1 MLDPFVLPQEKDDF
15 AVPGALPDACSEAI
29 FVLFASSTIIANG
42 LPLPRGGHTPA
53 LDAELPEE
61 GAGIAGIA
69 GITGMTEVV
78 EVTTTS
84 EVGLPIGEARKR
96 KTQ

>member
-1 MLDPFVLPQEKDDF
+1 MLDPFVLLQEKDDF

-53 LDAELPEE
+53 LDAELLEE
-61 GAGIAGIA
+61 GA
-69 GITGMTEVV
+69 GITGMTDVV
-78 EVTTTS
+78 EVTATS
-84 EVGLPIGEARKR
+84 EVGLPIGEAGKW